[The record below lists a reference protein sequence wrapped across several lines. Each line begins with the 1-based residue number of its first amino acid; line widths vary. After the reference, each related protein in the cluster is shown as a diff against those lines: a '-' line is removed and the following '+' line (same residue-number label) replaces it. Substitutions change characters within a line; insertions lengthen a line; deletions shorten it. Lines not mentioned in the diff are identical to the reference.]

1 MLKTELINCDVS
13 SAQFACNSVFLQ
25 FTNSSVQTEKYWY
38 YKNCDYIMNF
48 VKVKLWMHF
57 GNGLIVVTQTW

>member
-48 VKVKLWMHF
+48 VKVKL
-57 GNGLIVVTQTW
+57 